1 MRTSVRCSC
10 GQLSIEIAGQPV
22 TSHNFGSSLNK
33 VELKQ
38 QQDHFSYFADKDI
51 IGTTG
56 EASCKSLW
64 DKSGWQLNS
73 YHCDECDTAL
83 FCVLTEADKL
93 IGVAT
98 DYLTQPAAFA
108 SVEIDSRATIQA
120 LYPTLLNPVW

>member
-1 MRTSVRCSC
+1 MSTSVHCSC
-10 GQLSIEIAGQPV
+10 GQLSIEIDGQPV
-22 TSHNFGSSLNK
+22 SSHSFDSSLCAADF
-33 VELKQ
+33 KQ
-38 QQDHFSYFADKDI
+38 QQEHFSYFKNKDI

-120 LYPTLLNPVW
+120 L